1 MGNPLLVFWYRLLTG
16 EEQTERRT
24 RRWRVPTVS
33 SSQASATIFLV
44 LRRMRAPLIVLIV
57 IFAVGTLGL
66 TLIPGQDAAGR
77 PWRMGFFDAFYVM
90 SYTASTIGFGEI
102 PYAFTYNQRMWVT
115 ISIYLTVVGWAYAI
129 GSLLALVQERSFRQA
144 LALQHF
150 TRKVRRL
157 GEPFL
162 LIAGYGQTGALL
174 ARSLDALGRRFVVI
188 DSDSGRIDDLYLDSY
203 HADIPGLVGDAGD
216 PGHLAVAGLGH
227 PRCEGVLAITDNDEA
242 NLAVTQTAALLRPDL
257 PVITRTVSPAM
268 AARMQV
274 FGSPTVV
281 NPFDRFGDHLR
292 IALRAPASYQLLT
305 WLESGPGAPLPKRGE
320 PPSGGHWIVC
330 GYGRFGR
337 EVTHDL
343 RAEGYDVTIVEPGEA
358 AENDPDAIV
367 GFGYEPHV
375 LTAVGV
381 ERAAGFVAG
390 TDNDTTNL
398 SLVAAA
404 HCANPRMF
412 VAARQNKPT
421 SAPLFAAVDL
431 DTLLVPAEVV
441 AHEVYA
447 QLSTPLLWRFLRE
460 MPARGDDWADGVIGR
475 LTDLCG
481 THLQSLWK
489 VRLSAAEAPAL
500 QGVLAREPLRLGDLL
515 RSPDDRDDHLHAVVL
530 LVARDGDV
538 HLAPPDDFTLDTGDE
553 MLLVGEPAAR
563 RLLDSTL
570 LIDATREYVL
580 HGRYVPSSWIWRLVT
595 RRSA

>member
-1 MGNPLLVFWYRLLTG
+1 MGNPLLVFWYRLTG
-16 EEQTERRT
+16 EEQTDGRT
-24 RRWRVPTVS
+24 RRWRVPTAS
-33 SSQASATIFLV
+33 SSQATATIFLV

-162 LIAGYGQTGALL
+162 LIAGYGQTGELL

-203 HADIPGLVGDAGD
+203 HADVPGLVGDAGD

-227 PRCEGVLAITDNDEA
+227 ACCEGVLAITDNDEA
-242 NLAVTQTAALLRPDL
+242 NLAVTQAAALLRPDL
-257 PVITRTVSPAM
+257 PVIVRTVEPQMGRRIKA
-268 AARMQV
+268 
-274 FGSPTVV
+274 FGTPTVV
-281 NPFDRFGDHLR
+281 NPFDRFGDNLR
-292 IALRAPASYQLLT
+292 LALRAPASYQLLT
-305 WLESGPGAPLPKRGE
+305 WLESGPGEPLPKRGA
-320 PPSGGHWIVC
+320 PPMHGHWVVC
-330 GYGRFGR
+330 GLGRFGR
-337 EVTHDL
+337 EVVHDL
-343 RAEGYDVTIVEPGEA
+343 RAQGYDVTVVEPSA
-358 AENDPDAIV
+358 AAVEREPDAIV
-367 GFGYEPHV
+367 GLGEDPEV
-375 LTAVGV
+375 LAAAGI

-404 HCANPRMF
+404 RSANPDLF
-412 VAARQNKPT
+412 VAARQNKQA
-421 SAPLFAAVDL
+421 SAPLFNAVEVDA
-431 DTLLVPAEVV
+431 LLVPAEVV

-447 QLSTPLLWRFLRE
+447 QLATPLLFRFIRE
-460 MPARGDDWADGVIGR
+460 MPACGNDWADRVIGK
-475 LTDLCG
+475 LTHLCG
-481 THLQSLWK
+481 KRLQSIWRVQLND
-489 VRLSAAEAPAL
+489 VGAPAL
-500 QGVLAREPLRLGDLL
+500 RGVGDRMPRVGELL
-515 RSPDDRDDHLHAVVL
+515 RSPDDREERLSAVVL
-530 LVARDGDV
+530 LIVRGTEF
-538 HLAPPDDFTLDTGDE
+538 HLAPPDDFRLAADDE
-553 MLLVGEPAAR
+553 LLLVGAPSAR

-570 LIDATREYVL
+570 LVEAIREYVL
-580 HGRYVPSSWIWRLVT
+580 HGRHVPTSWVWRAIT
-595 RRSA
+595 GRRA

>member
-1 MGNPLLVFWYRLLTG
+1 MGNPLLVFWYRLVAG

-44 LRRMRAPLIVLIV
+44 MRRMRAPLIVLIV

-66 TLIPGQDAAGR
+66 TLIPGQDTLGR

-162 LIAGYGQTGALL
+162 LIAGYGQTGELL

-203 HADIPGLVGDAGD
+203 HADVPGLVGDAGD

-404 HCANPRMF
+404 HRANPRMF

-460 MPARGDDWADGVIGR
+460 MPARGDDWADSVIGR

-500 QGVLAREPLRLGDLL
+500 QGVLSREPLRLGDLL

-538 HLAPPDDFTLDTGDE
+538 HLAPPDDFRLDSGDE